1 MKKMLLNQ
9 KTMTRI
15 EELALMKV
23 GAINLIDANLINC
36 TGVDDENLLDQLL
49 INLQYYKAVKN
60 EIKQLQDEN

>member
-1 MKKMLLNQ
+1 
-9 KTMTRI
+9 MTRI

-49 INLQYYKAVKN
+49 INLQYYKEVKN